1 MARTRW
7 GETLRK
13 AGRMD
18 RIFDAVRDFIRR
30 EDPLFWLSLLIASV
44 ISFAFYLFVLFYVKV
59 YNPV

>member
-1 MARTRW
+1 
-7 GETLRK
+7 
-13 AGRMD
+13 MD

-44 ISFAFYLFVLFYVKV
+44 ISFAFFLFVLFYVKV